1 MSVRFLRTRS
11 TLLVAAFCAV
21 YLTLVFTVPDKYY
34 QLMLTLVAV
43 WAIMGI
49 SWNVLSGYS
58 GLISFGHAA
67 FFGLGAYTVAL
78 GMYHF
83 QLSPW
88 ITIPAAAVVGAV
100 SGVLVGLP
108 TFRLRGHYFA
118 LAMLAYPLALL
129 YIFEW
134 LGYQEVAIPM
144 MRAKPAAYMQ
154 FSDMRIYA
162 LIALGILILAIIIS
176 RLIETSR
183 FGMSLLAI
191 KQNELAAEA
200 AGIDTRKWKLRA
212 IAVSGAIA
220 GAAGGFY
227 AVILLVVTPAS
238 VFGMLTSAQAL
249 IITLFG
255 GIGTV
260 WGAVLGASILI
271 PLSETLHA
279 ELGSILPGIQGVVFG
294 VAIVLVVLL
303 APEGIIWRVRDLMY
317 SRSARR
323 QKEQA
328 GSGTAPATTAEIPQ
342 PATPAKPHDAA
353 SVEAPALAG
362 KPLLEV
368 KGLSKA
374 FGGLQAVQNVSFTVP
389 EGSVIGVIGPNGA
402 GKTTLFNLLNG
413 FQKPSSGE
421 VLFEGRSLVGLQP
434 NGVCRRGVGRTFQ
447 VARPFTRLSV
457 LNNVLVGAYVR
468 AENDRVALE
477 HAREALRM
485 VGMEAGADRIAGGL
499 TSIQHRQMELARA
512 LAGKPRILFLDEIL
526 AGLGASEVN
535 EMIDIIKRLA
545 GTGITIVIIE
555 HTMQAMLRLADHF
568 IVLDHGTLLTQ
579 GKPQDVIREPAVIE
593 AYLGKRWRERA

>member
-1 MSVRFLRTRS
+1 MEGRS
-11 TLLVAAFCAV
+11 NLTSLLVTVAFAAVFV
-21 YLTLVFTVPDKYY
+21 LLVFTVPDKYY

-43 WAIMGI
+43 WAVMGI

-58 GLISFGHAA
+58 GLISFGHAS

-83 QLSPW
+83 GISPW
-88 ITIPAAAVVGAV
+88 LTIPVAGVVGALA
-100 SGVLVGLP
+100 GVLIGLP

-144 MRAKPAAYMQ
+144 MRDNPAAYMQ
-154 FSDMRIYA
+154 FLDMRIYA
-162 LIALGILILAIIIS
+162 LLALGLLLIAIFVS
-176 RLIETSR
+176 RLIETTR

-200 AGIDTRKWKLRA
+200 AGIETRKWKLRA

-220 GAAGGFY
+220 GVVGGFY
-227 AVILLVVTPAS
+227 AVILLVVTPPT

-249 IITLFG
+249 IVTLFG

-260 WGAVLGASILI
+260 WGPILGASILI

-279 ELGSILPGIQGVVFG
+279 ELGNILPGIQGVVFG

-303 APEGIIWRVRDLMY
+303 APEGIIWKIRDLIT
-317 SRSARR
+317 ARR
-323 QKEQA
+323 LSSLGAALEPTHPEV
-328 GSGTAPATTAEIPQ
+328 GAPIEEAVA
-342 PATPAKPHDAA
+342 AKGKRRD
-353 SVEAPALAG
+353 ALAG
-362 KPLLEV
+362 RMMLEV
-368 KGLSKA
+368 RGLSKS
-374 FGGLQAVQNVSFTVP
+374 FGGLQAVQDVTFSVP
-389 EGSVIGVIGPNGA
+389 EGSIVGIIGPNGA

-413 FQKPSSGE
+413 FQKPDAGE
-421 VLFEGRSLVGLQP
+421 VIFEGESLIGLLP
-434 NGVCRRGVGRTFQ
+434 SGVCKRGIGRTFQ

-457 LNNVLVGAYVR
+457 LHNVLVGAYVG
-468 AENDRVALE
+468 ADDDATALR
-477 HAREALRM
+477 HAREALAL
-485 VGMEAGADRIAGGL
+485 VGLEADADRLAGGL
-499 TSIQHRQMELARA
+499 TSMQQRLMELARA
-512 LAGKPRILFLDEIL
+512 LAGKPRMLFLDEVL
-526 AGLGASEVN
+526 AGLGAGEINAMIAVIRRLSE
-535 EMIDIIKRLA
+535 
-545 GTGITIVIIE
+545 TGITVVIIE

-568 IVLDHGTLLTQ
+568 IVLDHGALLTQ
-579 GKPQDVIREPAVIE
+579 GAPQVVVRDPAVIE